1 MEKRGSRGE
10 RDVLY
15 KRGRGKTEEG
25 TRLSQIQKL
34 QPGRQSHDKR
44 HRKSMRFTA
53 CKDML
58 VLPYLQQMMCLVAP
72 PVHYGKSTSY

>member
-1 MEKRGSRGE
+1 MFFINAGQT
-10 RDVLY
+10 D
-15 KRGRGKTEEG
+15 EEG
-25 TRLSQIQKL
+25 TRLSQIPKL

-53 CKDML
+53 CKDIL

-72 PVHYGKSTSY
+72 PVHYGNRPLIKI